1 MKIFKATDPPNAPN
15 ISQEEYLKIQQEVAK
30 NPHIYKFEDIKT
42 RDINMDKNQPKKAEI
57 PWRQPLKLMIENQ
70 IETGKNSKE
79 KIQIKDKCSKLLS
92 VTYFTSIPEP
102 KEGQCKLFAF
112 DDENIPKIE
121 NSHVSTHT
129 NDVTIQDIL
138 QYIDTLKSKTIT
150 KDIVNQILQLLEVI
164 DNISQDDKNKII
176 NELNSRIRKEETVNQ
191 IPESNINILQNPY
204 SKTKPIPSRNLV
216 PPNYTI
222 PPIQPTSQIPM
233 PNNQFNVK
241 MFLESISRMNL
252 LKYKT
257 KACRH
262 YHSSVGCTR
271 GENCFFVHDPQ
282 YKGVEIPNFDSRNY
296 DKKFPNCIGGVPI
309 GMNSPMINS
318 NIPNYYNPYNNINM
332 NININQNQTVQ
343 KGEEDGEIIIQDN
356 NTNNNIPKPNIS
368 NQNNN
373 NNTILNRNMNNIPN
387 MMFPQTMM
395 LNRPPINNMM
405 MGIFRNGLNMG
416 NIGMGMGIGLNPMM
430 NLTSNP
436 IQPNIN
442 HMNHQN
448 NSQ

>member
-1 MKIFKATDPPNAPN
+1 MA
-15 ISQEEYLKIQQEVAK
+15 Q
-30 NPHIYKFEDIKT
+30 NPHIYKFEDIRKKE
-42 RDINMDKNQPKKAEI
+42 INMDNNQPKKAEI
-57 PWRQPLKLMIENQ
+57 PWRQPLRLIIENQ

-79 KIQIKDKCSKLLS
+79 KIQIEDKCSKLLS

-102 KEGQCKLFAF
+102 KDGDCQLFAF

-121 NSHVSTHT
+121 NSHNPTHT
-129 NDVTIQDIL
+129 NDVTIEDIF
-138 QYIDTLKSKTIT
+138 QYIDTLQNKTIT
-150 KDIVNQILQLLEVI
+150 QDNVNEISEKLEGI
-164 DNISQDDKNKII
+164 ENISQDDKNKII
-176 NELNSRIRKEETVNQ
+176 NELKSKIRKEETINH
-191 IPESNINILQNPY
+191 IPEQIINTLPNPNPNPMI
-204 SKTKPIPSRNLV
+204 KQIPSRITLIQ
-216 PPNYTI
+216 PKIPIQQI
-222 PPIQPTSQIPM
+222 PPAPQTQIS
-233 PNNQFNVK
+233 NNQIDPR
-241 MFLESISRMNL
+241 MFMESASRMNI

-309 GMNSPMINS
+309 GMNSPMMNS